1 MRIQA
6 GAGIA
11 AFRVRPRL
19 ACGPYLLRWRL
30 RSPGFWRDAEGRSR
44 DSV

>member
-1 MRIQA
+1 VRIQA

-19 ACGPYLLRWRL
+19 ACGPYLLAG
-30 RSPGFWRDAEGRSR
+30 GFGLQASDVIRKFEAGIL
-44 DSV
+44 